1 MLSNFRQC
9 NGETSFVFSR
19 NGKLPNPYWV
29 LKRFQLL
36 VKRAGITRCTIHDIR
51 RTRLSHLAEN
61 GVPPIV
67 LKEFAGHSKIET
79 TLQHYVRVSTDGIA
93 AADEKVLSKLL
104 GPAELC
110 GQNVVIAKEKAFS
123 GAEQMPQVFVK

>member
-1 MLSNFRQC
+1 M
-9 NGETSFVFSR
+9 
-19 NGKLPNPYWV
+19 
-29 LKRFQLL
+29 
-36 VKRAGITRCTIHDIR
+36 
-51 RTRLSHLAEN
+51 
-61 GVPPIV
+61 PPIV

-110 GQNVVIAKEKAFS
+110 GQNVVTAKEKAFS
-123 GAEQMPQVFVK
+123 GAEEMPQVFVK